1 MSFQKK
7 SFNSGKL
14 VSDSPK
20 TQYYLAIKIMVV
32 KVLVG
37 FCEKH
42 LDDDLDALRNL
53 KNRNSGVSIERH

>member
-1 MSFQKK
+1 M
-7 SFNSGKL
+7 
-14 VSDSPK
+14 SDSPK